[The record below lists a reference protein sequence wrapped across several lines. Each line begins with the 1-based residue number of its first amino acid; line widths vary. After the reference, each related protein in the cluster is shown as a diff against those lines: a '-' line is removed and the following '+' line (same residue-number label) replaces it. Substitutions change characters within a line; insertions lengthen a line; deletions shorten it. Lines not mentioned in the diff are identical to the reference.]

1 MTNWAVTLVATKETT
16 LTSDQV
22 KKAQSLLGQDSQID
36 WLNESHA
43 CDLILASEPE
53 NKDGL
58 EEKLLSAV
66 PETDIAIQ
74 KNENRRKKLLV
85 ADMDSTMIQLE
96 TLDYL
101 AEILGF
107 GEEVNEITARSMRGE
122 LDFAESLRTRVG
134 LLKGQ
139 STTAMSKVLED
150 IPYTD
155 GAEIAVKTMVAHGCY
170 AALVSGGFTFTTDI
184 VGPKLGFN
192 EARANIFEIEDNTL
206 TGNVIE
212 PILARDSKQHT
223 MEELCEKLGITA
235 EFACCI
241 GDGANDLDMIQAAGM
256 GVGFH
261 GKPIVQEK
269 AAFNIRFGD
278 MTTLLYFQGYKQ
290 SEFIS
295 ID

>member
-1 MTNWAVTLVATKETT
+1 MTSWAVTLVATKENQ
-16 LTSDQV
+16 LANDQV
-22 KKAQSLLGQDSQID
+22 KKAQSLLGLDSQII
-36 WLNESHA
+36 WLDEGRA
-43 CDLILASEPE
+43 CDLIIPCEPVS
-53 NKDGL
+53 KDEL
-58 EEKLLSAV
+58 EEKLLTALAN
-66 PETDIAIQ
+66 TDIAIQ

-122 LDFAESLRTRVG
+122 LDFADSLRTRVA

-139 STTAMSKVLED
+139 STDAMSKVLED

-155 GAEIAVKTMVAHGCY
+155 GAEVTVKTMIKHGAYC
-170 AALVSGGFTFTTDI
+170 ALVSGGFTFTTDI

-192 EARANIFEIEDNTL
+192 EARANVFEIEDNTL
-206 TGNVIE
+206 TGNVID

-223 MEELCEKLGITA
+223 MEELCDKLDITS
-235 EFACCI
+235 ELACCI

-278 MTTLLYFQGYKQ
+278 MTTLLYFQGYHKN
-290 SEFIS
+290 EFVS
-295 ID
+295 VV